1 MGISGGPD
9 IIRDSSLVLELD
21 AADRNSYPGSG
32 TNWYDLS
39 GNNNSGYLIN
49 GPTFSS
55 NNGGSIVFSS
65 TNSQYINLG
74 STAMLN
80 YTSGNFTF
88 SYWVNFNTL
97 TTNSGGQ
104 GPIVLYK
111 GNFNTNGYYDQI
123 GATGA
128 ITFVTNQP
136 GVNQV
141 SSTNTGIIT
150 TSSWYNITYARN
162 GASVKIYVNGIDK
175 TTTAATHINPGSSGN
190 NFTLATYNTSIYGN
204 FNLSNFLNYNRALSA
219 TEIAQNYNQLKSRFN
234 L

>member
-9 IIRDSSLVLELD
+9 MIQDGLVLSLD
-21 AADRNSYPGSG
+21 ASDRNSYVSGSA
-32 TNWYDLS
+32 TWRDLS
-39 GNNNSGYLIN
+39 GNNNSGSLVN
-49 GPTFSS
+49 GPTFNN
-55 NNGGSIVFSS
+55 NNGGGIVFSS
-65 TNSQYINLG
+65 ANGQYINLG
-74 STAMLN
+74 PILN

-111 GNFNTNGYYDQI
+111 GNFNSNGYYDQI
-123 GATGA
+123 GANGGIA
-128 ITFVTNQP
+128 FVTNQS
-136 GVNQV
+136 GAVQV
-141 SSTNTGIIT
+141 SSTDGIIT
-150 TSSWYNITYARN
+150 TGSWHNIAYARN
-162 GASVKIYVNGIDK
+162 GASVRIYVNGIDR
-175 TTTAATHINPGSSGN
+175 TTTAATHINPASSGN

-219 TEIAQNYNQLKSRFN
+219 LEILQNYNAQRSRFN